1 MGPLWVKHRSPPFY
15 GPSKKAENDRI
26 RCRMCEAARYVV
38 MKVPTS
44 THSHR
49 RRVHLLAV
57 RCQRRAPTHPRTLAP
72 SHPRTHTPAHPPP
85 YRSEAG
91 AGAGANT
98 GPKGGFRSFVNF
110 DAPHAPT
117 CGRIADSPVSA
128 EHSPG
133 TPAKEQVGFGNPLA
147 DPSSRKLDFDDVDKR
162 GEAKQSFSI
171 TLGPEH
177 DTRQK
182 EMVDLRRQAVALAEK
197 VETLSDENRKL
208 TAQLAA
214 SQRETEHY
222 KAQSQ
227 AIEAEATLLLKEKAA
242 ELQQQAKEAKAEAK
256 AAETV
261 LRNERRSL
269 QELKLRNLELMQ
281 QAACVKEVQVEA
293 QTHAEAAP
301 ASTAGALGGAE
312 QEVEEEVEEE
322 IEQEVEEEIE
332 QEVEEEVVQEAE
344 EEDEQ
349 AVEEKVEQAV
359 EEEVAQEVAQKVEA
373 VAQQQEQKAA
383 GAEKEKDEELLQ
395 PAVDGIL
402 ADFNAS
408 LDRGLARYKEQK
420 ETDELAATTAKKR
433 AAKKAKAKRQK
444 ENRRR
449 KSGGLR

>member
-1 MGPLWVKHRSPPFY
+1 MAKLNRCPVPGHEDERVGPLWVKHRSPPFY
-15 GPSKKAENDRI
+15 GPSKKPANDRI
-26 RCRMCEAARYVV
+26 RCRKCEAAR
-38 MKVPTS
+38 
-44 THSHR
+44 
-49 RRVHLLAV
+49 
-57 RCQRRAPTHPRTLAP
+57 
-72 SHPRTHTPAHPPP
+72 
-85 YRSEAG
+85 EAS

-98 GPKGGFRSFVNF
+98 GPKGGLRSFVNF
-110 DAPHAPT
+110 DAPHEPT

-133 TPAKEQVGFGNPLA
+133 TPAKEPVGFGNPLA

-197 VETLSDENRKL
+197 VETLSNENRTL

-214 SQRETEHY
+214 SQRETQHY

-281 QAACVKEVQVEA
+281 QAASVKEVQVEP

-301 ASTAGALGGAE
+301 AFTAGALGGAE
-312 QEVEEEVEEE
+312 QEVAQEVAQEIAQEVAQEVEEAVEQAVEQVVEEAVEEEVEEE
-322 IEQEVEEEIE
+322 VA
-332 QEVEEEVVQEAE
+332 QEAE
-344 EEDEQ
+344 EEAEQ
-349 AVEEKVEQAV
+349 AVEEEVEQQV
-359 EEEVAQEVAQKVEA
+359 EEEVAQEVAQEIEA
-373 VAQQQEQKAA
+373 VAQQQEEEAA
-383 GAEKEKDEELLQ
+383 GAEKEEDEELLQ
-395 PAVDGIL
+395 PAVGGIL

-408 LDRGLARYKEQK
+408 LDKGLARYKEQK
-420 ETDELAATTAKKR
+420 EAEELAATAAKKR

-444 ENRRR
+444 ENKRR
-449 KSGGLR
+449 KSGGGLR